1 MNRSAWL
8 NILLAITVVILFALL
23 LNNGQPVVAQL
34 QQATVVPQSGDDDGG
49 GSLTSSQG
57 TEVKSLPVSGE
68 ALDEQGLSPNSVSV
82 FYHIPGSVLM
92 PVDST
97 TTLGYDG
104 KGCVHAKTGGSDLL
118 NAPLDIPDGS
128 TLIGARLYYYDG
140 DASKDLQGW
149 ITRYNL
155 DGTTFDDIVSIH
167 SSGSGGRGNTWGAA
181 ISSMSVIDMYNWS
194 YVLNARLN
202 GASNTLQVCGLRV
215 MYDPP
220 SGCCTYLPSILR
232 STSP

>member
-23 LNNGQPVVAQL
+23 LNNGQPAVAQL
-34 QQATVVPQSGDDDGG
+34 QEVTVVPQSGGGDGG

-68 ALDEQGLSPNSVSV
+68 ALDEQALSPNIVSA

-92 PVDST
+92 PVDSS
-97 TTLGYDG
+97 TTLAYDYM
-104 KGCVHAKTGGSDLL
+104 GCVHAKTGGGDLL

-128 TLIGARLYYYDG
+128 TLIGARLYYYDANAG
-140 DASKDLQGW
+140 SDVRGW
-149 ITRYNL
+149 VTRYNE
-155 DGTTFDDIVSIH
+155 DGTDYDDIVSTV
-167 SSGSGGRGNTWGAA
+167 SSGSSGYGNSWGDAN
-181 ISSMSVIDMYNWS
+181 SSMNVMDMYNWS

-202 GASNTLQVCGLRV
+202 GASDTLQVCGLRV
-215 MYDPP
+215 MYSPP
-220 SGCCTYLPSILR
+220 PGCCTYLPTILR